1 MFTLGK
7 ISETEIFL
15 SEIFTQGIVFLLQI
29 LNLILIFKGFSG
41 FLQRMTF
48 TSKCAC
54 DDGCVTLTTSPVD
67 PTNPADPTAKPKHK
81 RLSKGSIILIM
92 YVTKSSNA
100 SACVAL
106 GIVYKLI

>member
-1 MFTLGK
+1 MKPKF
-7 ISETEIFL
+7 SL

-41 FLQRMTF
+41 FSQRMTF